1 MLHLA
6 RWAVAKVVGC
16 ARGVLLRP
24 VQLPFCKSAC
34 VVRTGI
40 RWGSCIP
47 HSCRSSRSIV
57 AMRPGL
63 AIGSRTGLYGA
74 A

>member
-16 ARGVLLRP
+16 ARVCPAATSPAAVL
-24 VQLPFCKSAC
+24 QSAC

-40 RWGSCIP
+40 RWESCIP
-47 HSCRSSRSIV
+47 HSCRSSRSTV
-57 AMRPGL
+57 AMRPEL
-63 AIGSRTGLYGA
+63 DIGSLTGLYGA